1 MIWITLV
8 LIVCFVSTRTYS
20 WCMFLFLMLRRPPRS
35 TRTDTLFPYTT
46 LFRSGAAFCTW
57 PSPTAEASQQLE
69 RLLLAVILNAA
80 TLVLW
85 NALDGLAAA
94 WTQWCTALLPS
105 LLVCRLLR
113 AEIGRAH
120 V

>member
-1 MIWITLV
+1 MEFTNIGP
-8 LIVCFVSTRTYS
+8 RTALRALDGFA
-20 WCMFLFLMLRRPPRS
+20 WLLMA
-35 TRTDTLFPYTT
+35 
-46 LFRSGAAFCTW
+46 GAAFSTW
-57 PSPTAEASQQLE
+57 PSPTAEALQQLE

-85 NALDGLAAA
+85 NALDGPAAA

-113 AEIGRAH
+113 AASGLRFDLRRQAGAASALLGLFWINGLVR
-120 V
+120 

>member
-1 MIWITLV
+1 MI
-8 LIVCFVSTRTYS
+8 
-20 WCMFLFLMLRRPPRS
+20 RRPPRL
-35 TRTDTLFPYTT
+35 TRTNTLFPYTT
-46 LFRSGAAFCTW
+46 FFRS
-57 PSPTAEASQQLE
+57 AEASQQLE

-113 AEIGRAH
+113 AASGLRFDLRRQAGAASALLGDRKSTRLNSSH
-120 V
+120 